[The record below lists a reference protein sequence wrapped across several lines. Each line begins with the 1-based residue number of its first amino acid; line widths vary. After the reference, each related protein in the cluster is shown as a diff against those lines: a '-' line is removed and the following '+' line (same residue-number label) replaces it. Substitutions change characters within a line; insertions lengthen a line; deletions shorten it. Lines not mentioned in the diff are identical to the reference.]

1 MVTSPAS
8 FFMAASAGQA
18 DFDPT
23 LIGNSIWLDGSA
35 DTLEK
40 TFSSGSA
47 QTKVVIST
55 WVQRYSF
62 GSDQTIFSAT
72 GGTGGSSRSNRLSFK
87 SDDTF
92 DIHIETS
99 TLKTIT
105 YSTTAVF
112 RDIGFYHILVSIDQ
126 GQTQGPAQVKL
137 FVNGNEVTIAATDI
151 DQGFSASL
159 SSWGNACKHNI
170 GCHNGASQFF
180 KGSIT
185 QTTMLVGQSIQS
197 GDVSV
202 SDFLDT
208 FTFGTNGSQFIPKK
222 DSDIAALA
230 TTAGGNSFS
239 LDFSSASVALSSGVT
254 PTSNAG
260 TFSGSLSNLTDG
272 DFTTEWRSTVDPAT
286 NVDNDHVAF
295 DLGSAKDVKAVKITG
310 RSSITGNFK
319 VQFSDNGSDFTDTG
333 TTFSNVSITSTA
345 NSGILD
351 LTSDNPGSHR
361 YWKLI
366 NISNSSGTS
375 AWGFKEVIL
384 ASVVGNLGTDASGND
399 NDFTLTS
406 IDSVNQTVHT
416 PSLQF
421 PVLNVLNGDSSLVA
435 ALGYGNRLAVGV
447 SSWDSVFATKSMGSS
462 GKYYYEVRMHTET
475 GSNGFIAGI
484 HEESTTSKNWA
495 NYIGNTT
502 STYGL
507 GYALYSAINGFYTN
521 GSPTA
526 ISGYTSNIAA
536 GDIVMMAVDLDN
548 NKLYWGVNGTF
559 FNSGDPAN
567 GTGESVAI
575 QADTEYVFGLSTSSS
590 EDYFVNFGQDSTFG
604 GLTTAGGNTDANGVG
619 DFKYT
624 VPTGFQCLA
633 SSSLT
638 APDYQGIDYFDATL
652 YEGNGQN
659 QRVGDFVPFTDAY
672 TVDKSAMFD
681 IAQQNRLTRDTV
693 TPTDADRFTLSS
705 WLKLSNGSSRIQIF
719 YSGIAGSPYT
729 SDGSSGVILEIPASG
744 DAFAQVNSG
753 TVVQFPRPD
762 IQSEWF
768 HYLVS
773 YEESPPGGGGTGNIN
788 KIEVYINGVKQ
799 TLSLAGA
806 TSNVTTPS
814 WNSSG
819 RTFVIGA
826 GQRSPAQYYSGY
838 VAETVFIDGGS
849 IQNSDVSISNFGSVD
864 TSTNRWVPVNIL
876 GQSFTF
882 GNNGFYLEYEGDFS
896 SVSLGNDAG
905 KDSSGEGHHFVQGSF
920 NSAWTAANQ
929 FTDTPSQNFDNLG
942 GAQVGGTIS
951 EGNTK
956 AALGTGGNQIRSNF
970 NLSSGKWYV
979 ESDIQA
985 TNDSASIGLVPSR
998 SATFSNGPGRDAN
1011 GGISYETDGDVFSDN
1026 VQNATAEASFA
1037 AGDVVQMAIDMDAK
1051 KVYFGKNNTF
1061 GGDPAAGT
1069 GGHFLPASILSDGAA
1084 LITLGNYSGS
1094 QSSTQQ
1100 INYGQFLNFDGGS
1113 TTNGFKYTPP
1123 TGFKA
1128 VNQDNL
1134 DDTASKITAWAWIK
1148 NQDAADNHML
1158 FDRVRGVGEDLQLF
1172 ASSTV
1177 AEATD
1182 ANTLQRFLQRGA
1194 QVGNDAKVNTANESY
1209 VLWQWL
1215 LGDSATTGSSN
1226 DSGSINSTVI
1236 AADAGHFSVGTFTG
1250 AGGSST
1256 IGHGLSAAPEF
1267 FLVKRIG
1274 TSGSGWFVYSKSTTD
1289 PNNKFLRLQG
1299 TNAEDSA
1306 SGAWT
1311 PGATTMGLNESS
1323 LNGIN
1328 TSGVEHLFIAFRSVP
1343 GVCKVGS
1350 FIGNFDHDGPY
1361 ISLGF
1366 KPSWYMTKDITTT
1379 SSWYIYDSANYPFN
1393 STSVF
1398 HTLANTNDAGG
1409 AGAFNEQDFLS
1420 DGVKNRGQNND
1431 TNASGSTFLYLAM
1444 AEIGGNGTLPPIYG
1458 R

>member
-1 MVTSPAS
+1 MSLILPSIGSNLVTG
-8 FFMAASAGQA
+8 AAP
-18 DFDPT
+18 FDST

-35 DTLEK
+35 DLFTK
-40 TFSSGSA
+40 SSFAGHAS
-47 QTKVVIST
+47 KKVISV
-55 WVQRYSF
+55 WVQRTGFSSF
-62 GSDQTIFSAT
+62 GLIRGTNST
-72 GGTGGSSRSNRLSFK
+72 GDRVGFGDNVSNNQVYVVVNGKNLYSNR
-87 SDDTF
+87 
-92 DIHIETS
+92 I
-99 TLKTIT
+99 
-105 YSTTAVF
+105 F
-112 RDIGFYHILVSIDQ
+112 RDIGWYHYLVSFDLTQSLAVNKVKVYINGVDLD
-126 GQTQGPAQVKL
+126 GSGGWQTDERSTMSSSFATFDSSSVAQQIGRDGSGAMYL
-137 FVNGNEVTIAATDI
+137 
-151 DQGFSASL
+151 
-159 SSWGNACKHNI
+159 NAYLAQYCE
-170 GCHNGASQFF
+170 
-180 KGSIT
+180 
-185 QTTMLVGQSIQS
+185 LDGQSIQS
-197 GDVSV
+197 GDVAV

-208 FTFGTNGSQFIPKK
+208 YTFGTNGSQFIPKK

-230 TTAGGNSFS
+230 TTAGGNSFC
-239 LDFSSASVALSSGVT
+239 LDFSTASVALSSGVT

-272 DFTTEWRSTVDPAT
+272 DFTTDWRSNVDPAT
-286 NVDNDHVAF
+286 NVSNDHIAF

-333 TTFSNVSITSTA
+333 TTFSNVSITTTA

-375 AWGFKEVIL
+375 AWGFKQIIL
-384 ASVVGNLGTDASGND
+384 DSVSGNLGTDASGNG
-399 NDFTLTS
+399 NDFSPTS
-406 IDSVNQTVHT
+406 ISSINQSIHT
-416 PSLQF
+416 PSKVYATLN
-421 PVLNVLNGDSSLVA
+421 PLVAGYAAMGVASGATEAVSAASNGNINASMVLPSTGVFYWEVERNEANDGGGTFSWYAGIMEADGNTNVIMYNSAVAYSYYSFNGDFFEEGSVA
-435 ALGYGNRLAVGV
+435 ASGN
-447 SSWDSVFATKSMGSS
+447 SWNANGDKVAFEFDADNGTL
-462 GKYYYEVRMHTET
+462 KYYKNNSLERTKT
-475 GSNGFIAGI
+475 GLTHSG
-484 HEESTTSKNWA
+484 
-495 NYIGNTT
+495 
-502 STYGL
+502 
-507 GYALYSAINGFYTN
+507 GYV
-521 GSPTA
+521 P
-526 ISGYTSNIAA
+526 
-536 GDIVMMAVDLDN
+536 
-548 NKLYWGVNGTF
+548 F
-559 FNSGDPAN
+559 FAR
-567 GTGESVAI
+567 TG
-575 QADTEYVFGLSTSSS
+575 GSTSSTLTVKFKES
-590 EDYFVNFGQDSTFG
+590 EWAYTPPTSGALELVST
-604 GLTTAGGNTDANGVG
+604 NR
-619 DFKYT
+619 
-624 VPTGFQCLA
+624 PTPSF
-633 SSSLT
+633 
-638 APDYQGIDYFDATL
+638 QGIDYFDATL
-652 YEGNGQN
+652 YEGNGN
-659 QRVGDFVPFTDAY
+659 GQRVGDFVPFTDTY
-672 TVDKSAMFD
+672 TVDKSAMFEEAD
-681 IAQQNRLTRDTV
+681 KRYLSFTPSAGGDQKTFTFSTWFKLTNGASGQRNT
-693 TPTDADRFTLSS
+693 FLSS
-705 WLKLSNGSSRIQIF
+705 GTTGGKQAQILYMGDTSEKDINVNMYNGSSFLLNLNTDRTFLDESQWNHLVVAVDTR
-719 YSGIAGSPYT
+719 SA
-729 SDGSSGVILEIPASG
+729 VAS
-744 DAFAQVNSG
+744 A
-753 TVVQFPRPD
+753 
-762 IQSEWF
+762 
-768 HYLVS
+768 
-773 YEESPPGGGGTGNIN
+773 N
-788 KIEVYINGVKQ
+788 KVKIYINGVQQSTNGTQLSTNDYDSHFNANVEHNIGRQ
-799 TLSLAGA
+799 TNNAIGE
-806 TSNVTTPS
+806 PS
-814 WNSSG
+814 W
-819 RTFVIGA
+819 
-826 GQRSPAQYYSGY
+826 YL
-838 VAETVFIDGGS
+838 AETVMVEGS
-849 IQNSDVSISNFGSVD
+849 QLDPTSFGQVD
-864 TSTNRWVPVNIL
+864 TSTNRWVPKDVSGL
-876 GQSFTF
+876 TF
-882 GNNGFYLEYEGDFS
+882 GDEGWYLEYDGTFNS
-896 SVSLGNDAG
+896 GVAATGAG
-905 KDSSGEGHHFVQGSF
+905 KDSSGNNNHWAEQNDSG
-920 NSAWTAANQ
+920 SAWATSDQ

-985 TNDSASIGLVPSR
+985 TNNSASIGLVPSR

-1037 AGDVVQMAIDMDAK
+1037 AGDVIQMAIDMDAK

-1444 AEIGGNGTLPPIYG
+1444 AEIAGGGTAPPIFG